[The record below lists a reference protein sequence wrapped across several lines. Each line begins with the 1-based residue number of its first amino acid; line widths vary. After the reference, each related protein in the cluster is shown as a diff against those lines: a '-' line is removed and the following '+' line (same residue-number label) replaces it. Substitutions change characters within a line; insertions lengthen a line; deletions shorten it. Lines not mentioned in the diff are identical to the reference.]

1 MSEYILTSDGE
12 LYHWGIKGMHW
23 GVRRYQNPD
32 GSLTPAGRRR
42 IERKDAQWAKRN
54 MDRITNK
61 ARKASSRE
69 LNAYSR
75 ELMRLPDA
83 VNKNGRLSSKTI
95 NAYNRRMAE
104 LMNQKVSGVA
114 APSGRVVQFVAKRG
128 EIGVHMALTTVGYDM
143 SQFKNGIYES
153 GKIAY
158 RNKTAD
164 RMQV

>member
-1 MSEYILTSDGE
+1 MSDYVLTSDGE
-12 LYHWGIKGMHW
+12 LYHWGIKGMKW

-42 IERKDAQWAKRN
+42 IEKQDARWARKN
-54 MDRITNK
+54 MDKITKK

-69 LNAYSR
+69 LNEYSK
-75 ELMRLPDA
+75 ELLRLPDA
-83 VNKNGRLSSKTI
+83 RNKDGRLSAKTI

-104 LMNQKVSGVA
+104 VMNTKVSGIA

-128 EIGVHMALTTVGYDM
+128 EIGVHMALTTAGYDM

-153 GKIAY
+153 GKVAY
-158 RNKTAD
+158 RNQTAN
-164 RMQV
+164 RMEV